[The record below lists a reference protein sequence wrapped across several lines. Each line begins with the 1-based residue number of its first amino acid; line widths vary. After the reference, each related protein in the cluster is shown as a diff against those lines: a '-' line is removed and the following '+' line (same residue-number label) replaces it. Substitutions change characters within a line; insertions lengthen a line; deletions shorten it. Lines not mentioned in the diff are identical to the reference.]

1 MLQWFHRLM
10 PSDRQFFPLFERH
23 AAVLVSAAGSLRQ
36 MLDGGSHVAEHCSA
50 VMAREAEADEITH
63 QVLMAVRSTFI
74 TPFDRSDI
82 KDLIT
87 SMDDAAD
94 QMKKTAKSILLFE
107 MTEFQPDMREMAD
120 AIVEGARLVERA
132 VPLLAR
138 VSRNAG
144 QLNEICVQI
153 TRIEGE
159 SDDIYERAL
168 KTLYAQSREEGAMAF
183 IRGNVVYD
191 HLEKAVDRLDDVANE
206 IEAVVIEHV

>member
-10 PSDRQFFPLFERH
+10 PSDRRFFPLFERH
-23 AAVLVSAAGSLRQ
+23 AEVLTAAAGSLRL
-36 MLDGGSHVAEHCSA
+36 MLDGGENVSRHCSD
-50 VMAREAEADEITH
+50 VMRREEEADEITRD
-63 QVLMAVRSTFI
+63 VLLAVRSTFI

-107 MTEFQPDMREMAD
+107 MTEFEPDMRAMAD
-120 AIVEGARLVERA
+120 RIVECARLVERA
-132 VPLLAR
+132 VPLLAGI
-138 VSRNAG
+138 SRNAG
-144 QLNEICVQI
+144 QLSEICIQI
-153 TRIEGE
+153 TRLEGE
-159 SDDIYERAL
+159 SDDIYERGL
-168 KTLYAQSREEGAMAF
+168 KGLYARSKAGDVMAF
-183 IRGNVVYD
+183 IRGNEVYD

>member
-1 MLQWFHRLM
+1 
-10 PSDRQFFPLFERH
+10 
-23 AAVLVSAAGSLRQ
+23 
-36 MLDGGSHVAEHCSA
+36 
-50 VMAREAEADEITH
+50 
-63 QVLMAVRSTFI
+63 
-74 TPFDRSDI
+74 
-82 KDLIT
+82 
-87 SMDDAAD
+87 
-94 QMKKTAKSILLFE
+94 
-107 MTEFQPDMREMAD
+107 MREMAD

-168 KTLYAQSREEGAMAF
+168 KTLYAQSRDEGAMAF